1 MQLLNI
7 CAKKTY
13 QTQGEEKSIWYKIGV
28 LKISDNNRM
37 YIRLFMHPNTE
48 FFVLENKTQPND
60 YTA

>member
-7 CAKKTY
+7 CAKKTF
-13 QTQGEEKSIWYKIGV
+13 QTQGGEKSIWYKIGV

-60 YTA
+60 YNA